1 MERLVTMMSVGADGG
16 RFKLMKV
23 LQDLLDSCLSFLVVG
38 VVGIVLILL
47 GVFLLV
53 TNGNINT

>member
-1 MERLVTMMSVGADGG
+1 MMSVGADGG